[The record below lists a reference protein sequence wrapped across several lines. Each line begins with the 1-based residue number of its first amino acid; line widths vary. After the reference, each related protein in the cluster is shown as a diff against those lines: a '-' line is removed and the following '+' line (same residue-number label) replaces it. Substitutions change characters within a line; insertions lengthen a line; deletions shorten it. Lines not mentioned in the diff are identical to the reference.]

1 MRASRLCCALLVAP
15 CAAQFGVGANRRN
28 KGGGA
33 SSFEELNK
41 LAAERANKEDAADGL
56 GLSAMLGD
64 VEAMMKDMDP
74 NTLQELMMEG
84 MKDPQVQEMFNGMQG
99 AMEELLNMDPEQL
112 KAQMNEAMA
121 MLTSTDMQ
129 QNILDQKDDVLALM
143 EAQGTAT
150 AAEIAE
156 YKANPESFQNA
167 MSEAFGQMKEILNDP
182 SAVNAVVETLQG
194 FGNIMKDPDAVMSKL
209 GEVLQDALSD
219 DDKIEEARMQLLS
232 DPSVAGNKAISDM
245 FGSEEMKEILND
257 PEKWRKSV
265 KEGQKMLTGGGNK
278 PAVVGMGEL

>member
-1 MRASRLCCALLVAP
+1 MRAFRLCALLVAP

-28 KGGGA
+28 KGGA

-41 LAAERANKEDAADGL
+41 LAAERASKEDNGGL
-56 GLSAMLGD
+56 DLSAMMGD

-74 NTLQELMMEG
+74 NQLQELMMEG
-84 MKDPQVQEMFNGMQG
+84 MKDPQMQEMFEGMQG
-99 AMEELLNMDPEQL
+99 AMEELLNMDPDQL

-121 MLTSTDMQ
+121 MLTSADMQ

-167 MSEAFGQMKEILNDP
+167 MTEAFGQMKEILNDP
-182 SAVNAVVETLQG
+182 SALNAVVETLQG
-194 FGNIMKDPDAVMSKL
+194 FGNIMKDPDAAMSKL

-245 FGSEEMKEILND
+245 FGSEQMKEILND
-257 PEKWRKSV
+257 PVKWKKSV